1 MDYKS
6 HIDED
11 KLNKVPS
18 GHPFEYK
25 DVVSDDFPMEDHSE
39 DGRIFKFEVEK
50 GLYNNVT
57 IKKDTGS
64 HILYKKL

>member
-1 MDYKS
+1 MDYRS
-6 HIDED
+6 HIDES

-25 DVVSDDFPMEDHSE
+25 DVVIDNFPMEDHSE
-39 DGRIFKFEVEK
+39 DGRIFKSEVEK